1 MKNSVGVHVDA
12 ADMKRQETKV
22 VTAVNYARHKI
33 RLIKTDAMTKEPVAG
48 VTFRYW
54 RDNDD
59 LGITKPT
66 GPDGV
71 IEIDN
76 LQTGTYRF
84 VEPPSAGTHNEI
96 ESAHSILPYK
106 K

>member
-1 MKNSVGVHVDA
+1 
-12 ADMKRQETKV
+12 
-22 VTAVNYARHKI
+22 
-33 RLIKTDAMTKEPVAG
+33 MTKEPVAG
-48 VTFRYW
+48 VAFRYW

-76 LQTGTYRF
+76 LQSGTYRL
-84 VEPPSAGTHNEI
+84 VEPPLAGTHNGI

>member
-1 MKNSVGVHVDA
+1 
-12 ADMKRQETKV
+12 
-22 VTAVNYARHKI
+22 
-33 RLIKTDAMTKEPVAG
+33 MTKEPVAG
-48 VTFRYW
+48 VAFRYW

-76 LQTGTYRF
+76 LQSGTYRF
-84 VEPPSAGTHNEI
+84 VEPPSAGTHNGI